1 MQYVVMDMFFDYD
14 ATAEFGSIRM
24 TEVKQRNVRNYTLLS
39 ADKDKLS
46 KITNAGSGS
55 MAYCT
60 DTKELLMYNEAD
72 KLWYEV

>member
-1 MQYVVMDMFFDYD
+1 MIVVMDMFFDD
-14 ATAEFGSIRM
+14 TAEIDFGSINM
-24 TEVKQRNVRNYTLLS
+24 VEVRQRNVRNYTLK
-39 ADKDKLS
+39 AVDKDKLS

-72 KLWYEV
+72 KVWHEV

>member
-1 MQYVVMDMFFDYD
+1 MIVVMDMFFENDEVVD
-14 ATAEFGSIRM
+14 FGSINM
-24 TEVKQRNVRNYTLLS
+24 VEVRQRNVRNYTLN
-39 ADKDKLS
+39 AVDKDKLS

-72 KLWYEV
+72 KIWHEV